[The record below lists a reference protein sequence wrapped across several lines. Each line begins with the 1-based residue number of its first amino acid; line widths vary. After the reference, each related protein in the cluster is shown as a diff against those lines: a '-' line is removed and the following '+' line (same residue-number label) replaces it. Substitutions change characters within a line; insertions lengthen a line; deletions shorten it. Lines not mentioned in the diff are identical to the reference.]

1 MNTYTELEEYKSF
14 INQNGGNQERIHQ
27 SESLFN
33 CLNKH
38 FFFDKVICIE
48 TGASQNKK
56 DGCFGLYLG
65 KIVGSTSGEF
75 YSVDIN
81 EKILTN
87 SSIFYSEFLPN
98 LQVTS
103 IVGDSINYLTNFEGS
118 PNLVHLDS
126 WDLDLKNPVPSMLH
140 GWLEFQA
147 IKDKMPSGSIIII
160 DDNYL
165 KDTWVEWN
173 YLKDEEIYNQEII
186 NITYDIVGKGSLVY
200 HYCQS
205 YESDWKII
213 GEHYLPGSRIK
224 VIVQKK

>member
-65 KIVGSTSGEF
+65 KIVESTSGEF

-87 SSIFYSEFLPN
+87 SSIFYSEF
-98 LQVTS
+98 
-103 IVGDSINYLTNFEGS
+103 
-118 PNLVHLDS
+118 
-126 WDLDLKNPVPSMLH
+126 
-140 GWLEFQA
+140 
-147 IKDKMPSGSIIII
+147 
-160 DDNYL
+160 
-165 KDTWVEWN
+165 
-173 YLKDEEIYNQEII
+173 
-186 NITYDIVGKGSLVY
+186 
-200 HYCQS
+200 
-205 YESDWKII
+205 
-213 GEHYLPGSRIK
+213 
-224 VIVQKK
+224 